1 MISASVQKAAQL
13 PFFIPIQNRKGNND
27 NMTSTAL
34 MNTYGNRAA
43 TLVKGQGVWLW
54 DEKGNK
60 YLDALSGIAVCGLGH
75 SHPAVTKAITEQS
88 HTLTHCSNFFTIP
101 NQEILAEKLCH
112 LTGMTNVFFGNSGAE
127 ANEAAIKMARL
138 FGHQQGIKL
147 PTVLVMEN
155 AFHGRTLATLSA
167 SGGRRVQAGFEPLVT
182 GFARAPFGDI
192 ESLQTIADNNRN
204 ICAIFVEPI
213 QGEGG
218 IRVASTE
225 YLKQLREFC
234 DQNNWLL
241 MLDEV
246 QTGNGRTGKYFC
258 FQHSD
263 IIPDVVTTSKGLGN
277 GFPIGACLAAGK
289 AAKLMQPGN
298 HGSTFGGNPLACAAA
313 LATISVIESQGL
325 LVRASV
331 IGERLIAGLK
341 EGLSTASHVVDIR
354 GIGCMI
360 GIELNQPC
368 KSLFAAAIEKGLL
381 INITADSVIRLLPPF
396 IMTDEETDMLI
407 AILVPLIINFES
419 D

>member
-1 MISASVQKAAQL
+1 
-13 PFFIPIQNRKGNND
+13 
-27 NMTSTAL
+27 
-34 MNTYGNRAA
+34 MNTYGDRAA
-43 TLVKGQGVWLW
+43 TLVKGRGAWLW
-54 DEKGNK
+54 DEIGNK

-75 SHPAVTKAITEQS
+75 SHPAITKVVVEQS
-88 HTLTHCSNFFTIP
+88 NTLTHCSNFFTIP
-101 NQEILAEKLCH
+101 NQELLAEKLCH
-112 LTGMTNVFFGNSGAE
+112 ISGMDKVFFGNSGAE

-138 FGHQQGIKL
+138 FGHQQGIAL

-182 GFARAPFGDI
+182 GFARAPYDDI
-192 ESLQTIADNNRN
+192 QALQKIADNNQN
-204 ICAIFVEPI
+204 ICAIFIEPI

-218 IRVASTE
+218 IRVASTS
-225 YLKQLREFC
+225 YLKQLRLFC

-258 FQHSD
+258 FQHSG

-289 AAKLMQPGN
+289 AAELMQPGN

-313 LATISVIESQGL
+313 LATINTIENHDL
-325 LVRASV
+325 LSRAAV
-331 IGERLIAGLK
+331 IGDRILDGLK
-341 EGLSTASHVVDIR
+341 KGLSESDHVLDIR

-360 GIELNQPC
+360 GIELNKPC
-368 KSLFAAAIEKGLL
+368 KSLFMAAMEKGLI
-381 INITADSVIRLLPPF
+381 INVTADKVIRLLPPF
-396 IMTDEETDMLI
+396 VMTDDEVDQVL
-407 AILVPLIINFES
+407 AILVPLIKDFKK

>member
-1 MISASVQKAAQL
+1 
-13 PFFIPIQNRKGNND
+13 
-27 NMTSTAL
+27 MTSTAL
-34 MNTYGNRAA
+34 MNTYGDRAA
-43 TLVKGQGVWLW
+43 TLVKGRGAWLW

-75 SHPAVTKAITEQS
+75 SHPAITKVVVEQS
-88 HTLTHCSNFFTIP
+88 NTLTHCSNFFTIP
-101 NQEILAEKLCH
+101 NQELLAEKLCH
-112 LTGMTNVFFGNSGAE
+112 ISGMDKVFFGNSGAE

-138 FGHQQGIKL
+138 FGHQQGIAL

-182 GFARAPFGDI
+182 GFARAPYDDI
-192 ESLQTIADNNRN
+192 QALQKIADNNQN
-204 ICAIFVEPI
+204 ICAIFIEPI

-218 IRVASTE
+218 IRVASTS
-225 YLKQLREFC
+225 YLKQLRLFC

-258 FQHSD
+258 FQHSG

-289 AAKLMQPGN
+289 AAELLQPGN

-313 LATISVIESQGL
+313 LATINTIENHDL
-325 LVRASV
+325 LSRAAV
-331 IGERLIAGLK
+331 IGDRILDGLK
-341 EGLSTASHVVDIR
+341 KGLSESDHVLDIR

-360 GIELNQPC
+360 GIELNKPC
-368 KSLFAAAIEKGLL
+368 KSLFMAAMEKGLI
-381 INITADSVIRLLPPF
+381 INVTADKVIRLLPPF
-396 IMTDEETDMLI
+396 VMTDDEVDQVL
-407 AILVPLIINFES
+407 AILVPLIKDFKK

>member
-1 MISASVQKAAQL
+1 
-13 PFFIPIQNRKGNND
+13 
-27 NMTSTAL
+27 MTSTAL
-34 MNTYGNRAA
+34 MNTYGDRAA
-43 TLVKGQGVWLW
+43 TLVKGQGAWLW

-75 SHPAVTKAITEQS
+75 SHPAITKVVVEQS
-88 HTLTHCSNFFTIP
+88 NTLTHCSNFFTIP
-101 NQEILAEKLCH
+101 NQELLAEKLCH
-112 LTGMTNVFFGNSGAE
+112 ISGMDKVFFGNSGAE

-138 FGHQQGIKL
+138 FGHQQGIAL

-182 GFARAPFGDI
+182 GFARAPYDDI
-192 ESLQTIADNNRN
+192 QALQKIADNNQN
-204 ICAIFVEPI
+204 ICAIFIEPI

-218 IRVASTE
+218 IRVASTS
-225 YLKQLREFC
+225 YLKQLRLFC

-258 FQHSD
+258 FQHSG

-277 GFPIGACLAAGK
+277 GFPIGACIAAGK
-289 AAKLMQPGN
+289 AAELMQPGN

-313 LATISVIESQGL
+313 LATINTIENHDL
-325 LVRASV
+325 LSRAAV
-331 IGERLIAGLK
+331 IGDRILDGLK
-341 EGLSTASHVVDIR
+341 KGLSESDHVLDIR

-360 GIELNQPC
+360 GIELNKPC
-368 KSLFAAAIEKGLL
+368 KSLFMAAMEKGLI
-381 INITADSVIRLLPPF
+381 INVTADKVIRLLPPF
-396 IMTDEETDMLI
+396 VMTDDEVDQVL
-407 AILVPLIINFES
+407 AILVPLIKDFKK